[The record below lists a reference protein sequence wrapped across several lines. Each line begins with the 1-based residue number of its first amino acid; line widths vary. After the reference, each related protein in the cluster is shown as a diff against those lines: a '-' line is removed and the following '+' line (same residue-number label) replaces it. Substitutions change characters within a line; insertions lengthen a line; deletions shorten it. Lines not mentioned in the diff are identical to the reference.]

1 MTTYVVLPTRPHTF
15 HGLDLGKR
23 FILGC
28 DVLIPEIDGIQ
39 MMRKIKAVEPT
50 LVHSTNTLYL
60 ITKCSYRKAIQ
71 RKRP

>member
-1 MTTYVVLPTRPHTF
+1 MLFCQQDHHTI

-50 LVHSTNTLYL
+50 LIHSTNTLN
-60 ITKCSYRKAIQ
+60 INKVFNH
-71 RKRP
+71 